1 MRVLVRMESRYPSW
15 TTATTKGPLQ
25 MVTLTENASTKLKGL
40 IAEEGDQGDGL
51 RVKVVPGGCSGFEYQ
66 LTFDQPGETD
76 EVFEQHGVR
85 IIIDRYSA
93 PYLVGAEFD
102 YEESFQGAGFVI
114 NNPNSTSSCGCG
126 KSFQA

>member
-1 MRVLVRMESRYPSW
+1 
-15 TTATTKGPLQ
+15 
-25 MVTLTENASTKLKGL
+25 MVTLTENASVKLKGL
-40 IAEEGDQGDGL
+40 IAEEGDQDDGL

-66 LTFDQPGETD
+66 LTFDQPTDAD

-85 IIIDRYSA
+85 IIVDRYSA

>member
-1 MRVLVRMESRYPSW
+1 
-15 TTATTKGPLQ
+15 
-25 MVTLTENASTKLKGL
+25 MVTLTETASTKLKGL

-76 EVFEQHGVR
+76 EVYEQEGVR

>member
-1 MRVLVRMESRYPSW
+1 
-15 TTATTKGPLQ
+15 

-66 LTFDQPGETD
+66 LTFDQPGESD

-85 IIIDRYSA
+85 IIVDRYSA